1 MCVSVRVL
9 VWCVSVGVLVGVCAS
24 EGASVVCVP
33 VRVLVWCVCQWGC

>member
-1 MCVSVRVL
+1 MVCVPVRVL
-9 VWCVSVGVLVGVCAS
+9 VGGCAS